1 MNLNYAT
8 KIFYYQNY
16 EVSSSDKCLQDV
28 LICKLLLEYGDI
40 EYETVYV
47 SENQRKDLIVWDSV

>member
-1 MNLNYAT
+1 MLQNF
-8 KIFYYQNY
+8 FYYQNY